1 VERTLSEKT
10 IGKKGIGITVMT
22 NMQLAA
28 KVLQGLISSG
38 IREFCLCAGARN
50 SPLVHILDENKHVK
64 VFSFFEERSAS
75 FFALGR
81 MAKTQRPMAIITTS
95 GTAVA
100 ELLPAAVEATYS
112 SLPLIMVTADRPKT
126 YRGSGA
132 PQSIEQVGIFSYY
145 IEASL
150 DIDKEN
156 NHFSVKGLT
165 WKKPFHINV
174 CFDEPLIDGP
184 IPQLEIPASSEW
196 VKFPEQ
202 CETHAGHDTTQFLKT
217 HNPVVILGTL
227 PPKAQL
233 PILQFLKKIQCP
245 IYAEG
250 ISGLRG
256 HPDMKHME
264 IRSGENYLHHLLD
277 TLKCDSIFRIGG
289 VPTVRL
295 WRDLEDKRKHL
306 PVLSVGY
313 NHYSGLSRNVNH
325 FTHLSSL
332 ALIESPEHFKDLGPL
347 LKEDLQMAQKKLEL
361 LQKYPRSEQSLVW
374 ALSKKLKGQ
383 SVYLGNSLP
392 IREWDMVADFDSYP
406 ARVVGNRG
414 ANGIDGQVSTFMG
427 WSENATENWCIVGDL
442 TAMYDLTA
450 LWVTPQL
457 EQKKMRIV
465 VINNRGGQIFR
476 NMFHRDIFLNRHD
489 VGFAAWA
496 QMFKWE
502 YTSWTEVPAE
512 THLAPHH
519 IIELLPN
526 DEQTNEFSKEWD
538 GFWKK

>member
-1 VERTLSEKT
+1 
-10 IGKKGIGITVMT
+10 MT
-22 NMQLAA
+22 NIDLAA
-28 KVLQGLISSG
+28 KVLQGLVSSG

-50 SPLVHILDENKHVK
+50 SPFVQILDENKHIK

-81 MAKTQRPMAIITTS
+81 MAKTQRPMAVITTS

-112 SLPLIMVTADRPKT
+112 SLPLVMITADRPKA

-156 NHFSVKGLT
+156 SHFSVKGLT

-174 CFDEPLIDGP
+174 CFNEPLIDAEV
-184 IPQLEIPASSEW
+184 PQLKVPENSEW

-202 CETHAGHDTTQFLKT
+202 CEPMAGHDTTKFLKN
-217 HNPVVILGTL
+217 HNPIVILGTL
-227 PPKAQL
+227 PPKAQV
-233 PILQFLKKIQCP
+233 PIMGFLKKIQCP

-256 HPDMKHME
+256 HPELQHME
-264 IRSGENYLHHLLD
+264 IRSGENYLHHLLNSG
-277 TLKCDSIFRIGG
+277 LCDSIFRIGG

-295 WRDLEDKRKHL
+295 WRDLEDKRATL
-306 PVLSVGY
+306 PVLSIGY
-313 NHYSGLSRNVNH
+313 NHYSGLSRDVNH

-332 ALIESPEHFKDLGPL
+332 ALLESPEHFKDLGPV
-347 LKEDLQMAQKKLEL
+347 LKEDLQLNARKEEL
-361 LQKYPRSEQSLVW
+361 FAKFPQSEPTLVW
-374 ALSKKLKGQ
+374 HLSKKLKGQ

-392 IREWDMVADFDSYP
+392 IRHWDMVADFDSFP

-414 ANGIDGQVSTFMG
+414 A
-427 WSENATENWCIVGDL
+427 
-442 TAMYDLTA
+442 
-450 LWVTPQL
+450 
-457 EQKKMRIV
+457 
-465 VINNRGGQIFR
+465 
-476 NMFHRDIFLNRHD
+476 
-489 VGFAAWA
+489 
-496 QMFKWE
+496 
-502 YTSWTEVPAE
+502 
-512 THLAPHH
+512 
-519 IIELLPN
+519 
-526 DEQTNEFSKEWD
+526 
-538 GFWKK
+538 

>member
-1 VERTLSEKT
+1 
-10 IGKKGIGITVMT
+10 MT
-22 NMQLAA
+22 NIDLAA
-28 KVLQGLISSG
+28 KVLQGLITSG

-50 SPLVHILDENKHVK
+50 SPFVQMLDENKHIK
-64 VFSFFEERSAS
+64 TFSFFEERSAS

-81 MAKTQRPMAIITTS
+81 MAKTQRPIAVITTS

-112 SLPLIMVTADRPKT
+112 SLPLVMVTADRPKS

-174 CFDEPLIDGP
+174 CFDEPLIDDTV
-184 IPQLEIPASSEW
+184 PQLVVPDAGEW

-202 CETHAGHDTTQFLKT
+202 VEPMAGHDTSQFLKN
-217 HNPVVILGTL
+217 HNPIVILGTL
-227 PPKAQL
+227 PPKAQK
-233 PILQFLKKIQCP
+233 PIAGFLKKIQCP

-256 HPDMKHME
+256 HPDLRHLQ
-264 IRSGENYLHHLLD
+264 IQSGENYLNHVLD
-277 TLKCDSIFRIGG
+277 SGICDSLFRIGG

-295 WRDLEDKRKHL
+295 WRDLEDKRSAL

-313 NHYSGLSRNVNH
+313 NHYSGLSRDVHH

-332 ALIESPEHFKDLGPL
+332 AFIESPEHFKDLGPV
-347 LKEDLQMAQKKLEL
+347 LKEDLQLNHRKLEL
-361 LQKYPRSEQSLVW
+361 FTKYPQAEPSLVW

-392 IREWDMVADFDSYP
+392 IRTWDLVADFDSYP

-414 ANGIDGQVSTFMG
+414 ANGIDGQVSTFLG
-427 WSENATENWCIVGDL
+427 WSEEATENWCLIGDL
-442 TAMYDLTA
+442 TAMYDLPS
-450 LWVTPQL
+450 LWITPQL
-457 EQKKMRIV
+457 EEKKMRIV
-465 VINNRGGQIFR
+465 VINNKGGQIFKR
-476 NMFHRDIFLNRHD
+476 IFHREIFVNPHDIEFSHWAKMFHWDYS
-489 VGFAAWA
+489 A
-496 QMFKWE
+496 
-502 YTSWTEVPAE
+502 WTEVPEE
-512 THLAPHH
+512 TNLGLHH
-519 IIELLPN
+519 VIELIP
-526 DEQTNEFSKEWD
+526 DTRQTEDFWKEWD
-538 GFWKK
+538 AMWKK